1 MQRNTTSSTLPAAH
15 SARGARG
22 CRVCRGAC
30 VPAPAAGPCPR
41 WPRLPSAL
49 ARAVAAVLLATA
61 ILLPP
66 PVVADEPRPAV
77 VDMERKYRQ
86 REDARAVLKR
96 RLDRLRRTVN
106 GLRLERERAR
116 KTVAVLG
123 EGYALLRNQPL
134 RAAFSTQDAIQ
145 REQDRI
151 AAVERRL
158 DWVESLLDEA
168 AAGGRDADQG

>member
-1 MQRNTTSSTLPAAH
+1 LPAAH
-15 SARGARG
+15 SARGVRG
-22 CRVCRGAC
+22 CRVCRCTC
-30 VPAPAAGPCPR
+30 VPASAAGPCARPR
-41 WPRLPSAL
+41 FPSAL

-61 ILLPP
+61 IFLPP
-66 PVVADEPRPAV
+66 PAVADEPRPAAA
-77 VDMERKYRQ
+77 DMERKYRQ
-86 REDARAVLKR
+86 LEDARAGLKR
-96 RLDRLRRTVN
+96 RLERLRRTVN

-116 KTVAVLG
+116 KTVAILG

-158 DWVESLLDEA
+158 DWVEALLDEA
-168 AAGGRDADQG
+168 AADGAGGRDADQG

>member
-1 MQRNTTSSTLPAAH
+1 M
-15 SARGARG
+15 
-22 CRVCRGAC
+22 
-30 VPAPAAGPCPR
+30 
-41 WPRLPSAL
+41 
-49 ARAVAAVLLATA
+49 LATA

-66 PVVADEPRPAV
+66 PVVADEPRLAV

-86 REDARAVLKR
+86 LEDARAVLKR